1 MSKWTLLKVLPSS
14 QGYTV
19 LMVVVDQLTK
29 YTHSVALK
37 HPFTA
42 AVVAKTFIANVL
54 RLCGIP
60 SSIVSDRGNVFIS
73 SFLRTLFRLQGTKLC
88 MSSSHHPQSDGQTEG
103 VNRTLEQCLCCFA
116 GGQPQKWLEWILWA
130 EFSYNKYIHPST
142 KMTPFEVVYGI
153 PPPDLLAY
161 VPGTSHVQAVD
172 KYLRDRDAILREL
185 HHNLILAQNRMKC
198 QAESADHHRREI
210 SYVYLRLQ
218 SYRKTSV
225 AFQSSMKL
233 APFFWSL

>member
-1 MSKWTLLKVLPSS
+1 
-14 QGYTV
+14 
-19 LMVVVDQLTK
+19 
-29 YTHSVALK
+29 
-37 HPFTA
+37 
-42 AVVAKTFIANVL
+42 
-54 RLCGIP
+54 
-60 SSIVSDRGNVFIS
+60 
-73 SFLRTLFRLQGTKLC
+73 
-88 MSSSHHPQSDGQTEG
+88 
-103 VNRTLEQCLCCFA
+103 
-116 GGQPQKWLEWILWA
+116 
-130 EFSYNKYIHPST
+130 
-142 KMTPFEVVYGI
+142 MTPFEVVYGI

-161 VPGTSHVQAVD
+161 VPGTSRVQAVD

>member
-1 MSKWTLLKVLPSS
+1 MSKWTLLKVSPSS
-14 QGYTV
+14 QGNTV

-29 YTHSVALK
+29 YTHSVTLK

-42 AVVAKTFIANVL
+42 AVDAKTFIANVL

-88 MSSSHHPQSDGQTEG
+88 MSSSHHPRSVGQTEV

-116 GGQPQKWLEWILWA
+116 GGQPQKWLEWIPWA

-142 KMTPFEVVYGI
+142 KMTPFEVAHGI

-161 VPGTSHVQAVD
+161 VPGTSRVQAVD

-210 SYVYLRLQ
+210 SLIVRDYVDYVYH
-218 SYRKTSV
+218 K
-225 AFQSSMKL
+225 F
-233 APFFWSL
+233 